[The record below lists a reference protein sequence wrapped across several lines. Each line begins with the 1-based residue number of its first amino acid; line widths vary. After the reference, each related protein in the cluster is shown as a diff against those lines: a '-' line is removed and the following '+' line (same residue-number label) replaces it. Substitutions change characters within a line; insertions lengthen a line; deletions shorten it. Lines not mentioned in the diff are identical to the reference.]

1 MLFRLAIAT
10 ALAGLPMMAAS
21 AQAGSLG
28 GEASDVV
35 AARANARAGGPVSE
49 RDAEVLER
57 YGCLSG
63 SASRFCRGLSHRYS
77 RNAEPPRRRYYGG
90 Y

>member
-1 MLFRLAIAT
+1 MLFRIAIAM
-10 ALAGLPMMAAS
+10 AGLSILAPS

-63 SASRFCRGLSHRYS
+63 SASGYCESLSHR
-77 RNAEPPRRRYYGG
+77 RWREAEQPRRRIRRSYY
-90 Y
+90 